1 MEDSLFV
8 SKITK
13 LSKRHSNIDKKPSIT
28 FSNKTMNSHLTQ
40 GDNDTKIKEYTK
52 DKKYQTESKV
62 TIENDK
68 NLSLSSSQRSHLK
81 NNEDCNSKNQ
91 LTSPKNFMP
100 MLEINYYQC
109 YFCEQFFKID
119 SHLLDSV
126 TCQHKFCIKCGKL
139 FYEEKIEEG
148 EYRDFKCGVFNCK
161 KIIKIELI
169 LSIVSDNHAKILQQR
184 TKKKMNEDK
193 DTEIIS
199 YNHNLK
205 KNFNEQ
211 KTKGIVFYSSNS
223 VLDVNSNELF
233 YQYSRNKQLICPK
246 CKEMSLYGK
255 NYFHFI
261 KCLNCFCR
269 ICKYCL
275 REYSVLHMDATSF
288 DRCKVYFRRD
298 KEQIK
303 QQIKKQN
310 AFCRRYLVSILF
322 ILAGYSILFSY
333 FINKAKKSLLMS
345 KYYKVI
351 FFCCYCVLFV
361 CTLPFL
367 IIIIP
372 YYPILTCI

>member
-8 SKITK
+8 SKISK
-13 LSKRHSNIDKKPSIT
+13 LSKRHSNIDKKPTIT
-28 FSNKTMNSHLTQ
+28 FSNKTNNSHLTR
-40 GDNDTKIKEYTK
+40 GENETKTKEYTK
-52 DKKYQTESKV
+52 DKKFQTESKV
-62 TIENDK
+62 SIDNDK
-68 NLSLSSSQRSHLK
+68 NLSLSSQRSHS
-81 NNEDCNSKNQ
+81 SKNQ
-91 LTSPKNFMP
+91 LTSPKNLMP

-109 YFCEQFFKID
+109 FFCDQFFKID

-148 EYRDFKCGVFNCK
+148 EAFFKCGVFNCDK
-161 KIIKIELI
+161 NIKLELI
-169 LSIVSDNHAKILQQR
+169 LSIVSENHAKILQQR
-184 TKKKMNEDK
+184 ANKIKEKNEEK
-193 DTEIIS
+193 DSEIIS
-199 YNHNLK
+199 YNHNLR
-205 KNFNEQ
+205 KNFEQ
-211 KTKGIVFYSSNS
+211 KTKGIVLYSSNN
-223 VLDVNSNELF
+223 VLDVNSNEMF
-233 YQYSRNKQLICPK
+233 YQYSKNKQLICPK
-246 CKEMSLYGK
+246 CKEMALYGK

-275 REYSVLHMDATSF
+275 KEYSVLHMDSTSF

-303 QQIKKQN
+303 QQKEKEN
-310 AFCRRYLVSILF
+310 AFCRRYFVGILF
-322 ILAGYSILFSY
+322 MLAGYSILLSY
-333 FINKAKKSLLMS
+333 FINKAKKCLASN
-345 KYYKVI
+345 KCHKFF

-372 YYPILTCI
+372 YYPILTCF